1 MEFKKCER
9 CGCFFTTSDD
19 VCQNC
24 MPRDNFELSKLR
36 NYFDENTNCNS
47 IQDISVNTGISVKN
61 LNRYLCENEFSKIS
75 SQFNLNNEQGNM
87 SINL

>member
-1 MEFKKCER
+1 MEFKRCER
-9 CGCFFTTSDD
+9 CGCFFTTADN

-36 NYFDENTNCNS
+36 NYINENNNSNS
-47 IQDISVNTGISVKN
+47 IQDISINTGISVKN
-61 LNRYLCENEFSKIS
+61 LNRYLGENEFLGVCNKL
-75 SQFNLNNEQGNM
+75 NLNNEQGNI

>member
-9 CGCFFTTSDD
+9 CGCFFTTSDN

-36 NYFDENTNCNS
+36 NYFDENINSNS

-61 LNRYLCENEFSKIS
+61 LNRYLCQNEFSGIS
-75 SQFNLNNEQGNM
+75 NQLNLNNEQGNM

>member
-9 CGCFFTTSDD
+9 CGCFFTTSDN

-36 NYFDENTNCNS
+36 NYFDENANSNS

-61 LNRYLCENEFSKIS
+61 LNRYLCENEFSEIS
-75 SQFNLNNEQGNM
+75 NQLNFNIEQGNM